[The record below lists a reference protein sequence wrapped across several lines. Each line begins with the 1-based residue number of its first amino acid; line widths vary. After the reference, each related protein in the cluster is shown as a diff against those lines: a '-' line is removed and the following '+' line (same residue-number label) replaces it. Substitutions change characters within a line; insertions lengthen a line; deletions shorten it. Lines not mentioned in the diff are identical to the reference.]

1 MGGMCVFQ
9 EGQRLLL
16 FVGVHRHEVY
26 LLLNAGLGSR
36 VVVPTVKRTC
46 CVGVSW
52 HKTFYWSIELGSAVQ
67 NGIAKIQVIEH
78 LSLSGRSREIADRVF
93 NRNGRYT
100 TLTGERCFQL
110 KFGKVKP

>member
-1 MGGMCVFQ
+1 MECAFFRRASVFC
-9 EGQRLLL
+9 
-16 FVGVHRHEVY
+16 FSSACIDVVY
-26 LLLNAGLGSR
+26 LLLNAGLRSR